1 MSRRPTSPLHGSASS
16 SRNPSVISQTQHHAP
31 ITPSGLRESVTIAR
45 SPEDVR
51 EGDDTHGGRRTM
63 PSSSEPSPNTY
74 PTHLEHEPDV
84 DEQSLDDGET
94 HSIAE
99 LGSKAVTETTALLR
113 KPFEFAIGT
122 PAHNGPCNHGTFSP
136 RLESRADS
144 VRSGHSGFGFG
155 GSPPRRTGSGEESGG
170 ILGGMFGPRRSTKK
184 MSTTS
189 YLAERH
195 GITNTRTMYVCLCPQ
210 RELFLPVLF
219 ADLCASTGT

>member
-1 MSRRPTSPLHGSASS
+1 MSRQPSSPIQGSASS

-31 ITPSGLRESVTIAR
+31 ITPSGLRESVTLAQ
-45 SPEDVR
+45 SPEDLR
-51 EGDDTHGGRRTM
+51 DGGDTRGNRMTV

-74 PTHLEHEPDV
+74 PTHPNHEPDV
-84 DEQSLDDGET
+84 DEHSLDGET
-94 HSIAE
+94 HGISE
-99 LGSKAVTETTALLR
+99 FGSKVATETTALLR
-113 KPFEFAIGT
+113 KPFEFVIGT

-155 GSPPRRTGSGEESGG
+155 GSPPRRVGSGEGSGG
-170 ILGGMFGPRRSTKK
+170 ILEGIFSSRRSTKK

-195 GITNTRTMYVCLCPQ
+195 GITNTRTMYVCLRPSS
-210 RELFLPVLF
+210 RHVSSYRLLIFMPP
-219 ADLCASTGT
+219 